1 MHVLTMIR
9 WCLPKMPALAIM
21 AMATGLS
28 AQAADTEA
36 LLIRGAYVMTM
47 DPAVGDLP
55 TADVLVERG
64 RITDVGRDL
73 AIPANTRVIAGG
85 GKVVLPGFVDV
96 HSHLWMTQLR
106 GRYGNTQA
114 SKFFPVTNRLGALY
128 TPEDTRLG
136 VRAGAIEGLS
146 GGITTVV
153 DFFDNVRD
161 RSHADA
167 ALAGLRDAKVRG
179 RMLYGAESKTTPDRV
194 DLPHLESLQ
203 ADLTRQ
209 DPGSRLSLGL
219 AWRLPPSLDD
229 KQAWQIKLQEL
240 DGARRLG
247 LPVAVHLSG
256 TADQAIKM
264 FDALI
269 AHKLLGPDMQVVHA
283 TDARPD
289 QLDALNR
296 AGASLALTPLTEHR
310 VGYGLTRVSHFARVK
325 RQGLGID
332 GTALAGASDMFGT
345 MRLAAFTD
353 TGAARDE
360 TAISPRRLLEL
371 ATREGAISIGMGDDI
386 GTVTKG
392 KWADLQVVDMRAL
405 NLGPFIGQDPA
416 ALLVYSARPE
426 NVRTVLV
433 GGQLVKD
440 EGNMVGVD
448 VTALIESIQASAR
461 ALSERDAP

>member
-1 MHVLTMIR
+1 MHVLTMMR
-9 WCLPKMPALAIM
+9 GWLPTMTTMAIV
-21 AMATGLS
+21 ATTTSLS
-28 AQAADTEA
+28 AQAADTDA

-55 TADVLVERG
+55 IADVLVERG

-85 GKVVLPGFVDV
+85 GRVVLPGFVDV
-96 HSHLWMTQLR
+96 HSHLWITQLR
-106 GRYGNTQA
+106 DRYDNTQA
-114 SKFFPVTNRLGALY
+114 GKFFPVTNRLGALY

-194 DLPHLESLQ
+194 DLPHLEALH
-203 ADLTRQ
+203 ADLMRQ
-209 DPGSRLSLGL
+209 DPGARLSVGL
-219 AWRLPPSLDD
+219 AWRLPPKLDD
-229 KQAWQIKLQEL
+229 KQAWTIKLEEL
-240 DGARRLG
+240 AGARRLG
-247 LPVAVHLSG
+247 VPVSVHLSG
-256 TADQAIKM
+256 TGDQAIKM

-269 AHKLLGPDMQVVHA
+269 ARKLLGPDMQVVHA

-296 AGASLALTPLTEHR
+296 AGASLALTPLTEQR

-332 GTALAGASDMFGT
+332 GTALAGAADMFGT
-345 MRLAAFTD
+345 MRLAALTD

-360 TAISPRRLLEL
+360 TAASPRRLLEL
-371 ATREGAISIGMGDDI
+371 ATREGAISLGMGDDI

-392 KWADLQVVDMRAL
+392 KWADLQVIDMRSM
-405 NLGPFIGQDPA
+405 NLGPFIEQDPA

-426 NVRTVLV
+426 NVHTVLV
-433 GGQLVKD
+433 GGQVVKD
-440 EGNMVGVD
+440 EGKMVGVD
-448 VTALIESIQASAR
+448 ITALIEGVQASAR
-461 ALSERDAP
+461 ALSARDKP